1 MTRDQRIQEIIEYLG
16 EAQDRALMAGDRET
30 VDRLERA
37 ITIMETPAKIDVF
50 SDAFEDYLS
59 KHNR

>member
-1 MTRDQRIQEIIEYLG
+1 MQEILDYLG
-16 EAQDRALMAGDRET
+16 EAQDRALMAKDRET
-30 VDRLERA
+30 ADRLERA